1 MAKPSDGGF
10 KDFLSA
16 DLIRIIIYK
25 IAGFSID
32 NRKKSDYLSLITH
45 FFFAEIFALNRKIS
59 DFSTII

>member
-45 FFFAEIFALNRKIS
+45 FFLLKYLL
-59 DFSTII
+59 